1 MRRYLS
7 VGMVVVMTFA
17 WVVSIPL
24 CGMVAAEAEGEFY
37 LVGTGPGEADLITVR
52 AINVIRQADLV
63 ICREQSAK
71 TFSEYLRDK
80 EVLTPP
86 MTRYWEYLG
95 MPCSELSGEA
105 RHRCEEL
112 AHQKKD
118 RAAMIRKYVDQGKT
132 VAVLEGGDPC
142 IFGSLRWLKQE
153 FDDGEFEVIPG
164 VSSFNAASAALK
176 REVADAYV
184 GEWQTRS
191 VILTTPARDGGRKDP
206 VERLAEH
213 RGTMVFFMAREF
225 EEKTLPLL
233 KRQYPPDTPVAVVYH
248 AGCAEERV
256 VRGTLGTF
264 PVEPSVEERWMR
276 LIYVGEFLLDAS
288 EKSWR

>member
-1 MRRYLS
+1 MRRYLFA
-7 VGMVVVMTFA
+7 GMVVAMTFA
-17 WVVSIPL
+17 WVVSAPL
-24 CGMVAAEAEGEFY
+24 CGMAVAPPKGKLY
-37 LVGTGPGEADLITVR
+37 LVGTGPGGVDLITVR
-52 AINVIRQADLV
+52 AINVIRRAHVV
-63 ICREQSAK
+63 ICREVSAK
-71 TFSEYLRDK
+71 TFAEYLRDK

-86 MTRYWEYLG
+86 MIRYWEYLG
-95 MPCSELSGEA
+95 KSCSELSGEA
-105 RHRCEEL
+105 KRRCEEL
-112 AHQKKD
+112 VQQKKA
-118 RAAMIRKYVDQGKT
+118 RVAMIRKYVDEGKT

-153 FDDGEFEVIPG
+153 FDDGEFDVIPG
-164 VSSFNAASAALK
+164 VSSFNAANAALK

-184 GEWQTRS
+184 GDWQTRS
-191 VILTTPARDGGRKDP
+191 VTLTSPARDGGRRDP

-233 KRQYPPDTPVAVVYH
+233 KKLYPPDTPVAVVYH

-256 VRGTLGTF
+256 ERGTLGTF
-264 PVEPSVEERWMR
+264 PGEPSLEERWMR

>member
-7 VGMVVVMTFA
+7 VGMVVAMTYA
-17 WVVSIPL
+17 WVVSIPF
-24 CGMVAAEAEGEFY
+24 CGMVAAGPEGTLY
-37 LVGTGPGEADLITVR
+37 LVGTGPGGADLITVR
-52 AINVIRQADLV
+52 AINVIKGADVV
-63 ICREQSAK
+63 ICREVSAE
-71 TFSEYLRDK
+71 TFAEYLKDK

-86 MTRYWEYLG
+86 MIRYWEYLG
-95 MPCSELSGEA
+95 KSCSELSAEA
-105 RHRCEEL
+105 KRRCEEL
-112 AHQKKD
+112 AQQKKA
-118 RAAMIRKYVDQGKT
+118 RVAMIRKYVDEGKT

-153 FDDGEFEVIPG
+153 FADGEFEVVPG
-164 VSSFNAASAALK
+164 VSSFNAANAALK

-191 VILTTPARDGGRKDP
+191 VILTTPARDGGRRDP
-206 VERLAEH
+206 VERLARH
-213 RGTMVFFMAREF
+213 RGTMVFFMAHEF

-256 VRGTLGTF
+256 ERGTLGTF
-264 PVEPSVEERWMR
+264 PVEPSAEERWIR

-288 EKSWR
+288 ERSWR